1 MKKLNVLLA
10 FAFFA
15 LLSTSALA
23 QDEITDEDLRRYAL
37 LDEVVDA
44 MKSEISD
51 LTKEIVAKQEGIDG
65 KRFNELNKGQG
76 EPASEFEQKFM
87 DLVNKKKDERIADIK
102 TVNSILATK
111 MISGGAK
118 KYKAVK
124 AALKLDEAVKESYAK
139 IQAVMA
145 ASEDGA

>member
-124 AALKLDEAVKESYAK
+124 AALKSDEAVKERYAK